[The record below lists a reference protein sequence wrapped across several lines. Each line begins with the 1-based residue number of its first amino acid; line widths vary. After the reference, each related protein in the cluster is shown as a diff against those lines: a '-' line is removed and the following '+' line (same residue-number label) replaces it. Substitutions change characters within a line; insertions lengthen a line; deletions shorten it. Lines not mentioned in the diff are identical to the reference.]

1 MTQMMPMYGFQ
12 GLHLTGVRHEQIHEE
27 VSVCRFYNVI
37 VENCL
42 VLLIENQMEEN
53 EIIHKIRKITTCNS
67 DLSHLQFWNW
77 PYYFVA
83 L

>member
-1 MTQMMPMYGFQ
+1 MY
-12 GLHLTGVRHEQIHEE
+12 
-27 VSVCRFYNVI
+27 RFYYVI

-53 EIIHKIRKITTCNS
+53 EIITKIRKITTCNS